1 MMTFRE
7 AGVNDFSIVDGILY
21 VSTDEGVGAFKL

>member
-7 AGVNDFSIVDGILY
+7 TGMNDFSVVDGILY